1 MSTFGGSG
9 WCGSTKISTMFLVT
23 PRTALNYEKVEEMC
37 AGQIGLKKIKKEL
50 KREKLGAAMELLLFH
65 ASNAQI
71 VSRM

>member
-1 MSTFGGSG
+1 
-9 WCGSTKISTMFLVT
+9 MFLVT